1 MDASCG
7 CQRAEEG
14 RCPMTAPDLDALE
27 QWRLE
32 AYDTTQKWTHVPDSG
47 LPAGVLHA
55 RRVDRLIN
63 ALLAT
68 ARRERRLREALGE
81 LREMAASVRHGH
93 VGGQQTGPSRW
104 NMTEGTKRRML
115 SIIDAALAEEGQ
127 DG

>member
-1 MDASCG
+1 MATD
-7 CQRAEEG
+7 
-14 RCPMTAPDLDALE
+14 PMTAPDLDALE

-47 LPAGVLHA
+47 IPASVLHA

-68 ARRERRLREALGE
+68 ARRERRMREALGE
-81 LREMAASVRHGH
+81 LTAIVRGECPSLLNEDS
-93 VGGQQTGPSRW
+93 GGDGALAV
-104 NMTEGTKRRML
+104 E
-115 SIIDAALAEEGQ
+115 IDAALAGEGQ